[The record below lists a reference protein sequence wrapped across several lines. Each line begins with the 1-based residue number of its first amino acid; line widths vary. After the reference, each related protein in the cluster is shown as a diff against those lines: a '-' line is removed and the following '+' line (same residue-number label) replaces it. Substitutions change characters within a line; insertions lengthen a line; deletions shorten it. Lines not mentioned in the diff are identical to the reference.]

1 MRAGGPSPWAGD
13 HVLSGVYYAIVCQ
26 NKDEEKKLGR
36 IKVRFPW
43 LDNGDKDQA
52 HWAQIA
58 TPMSGN
64 KFGWYHLPEID
75 DMVAVVFIGG
85 DIRQPIVLGGIW
97 SKTDM
102 PPEPLEGG
110 KNEFRG
116 LKSRSGHRMILD
128 DSAKAKVSFR
138 DKTDKLLLTIG
149 AFEKGGAGPNAH
161 CIPVA
166 QGAGTN
172 GIAMASMSG
181 TFDILCPSGTLT
193 IEAINVEIS
202 ADEKMDI
209 KAQGDLSLKGAT
221 VDIVSAGAGKYEGS
235 TTDLN

>member
-1 MRAGGPSPWAGD
+1 MRAGGPSPWAED
-13 HVLSGVYYAIVCQ
+13 HVLSGVYYGIVCQ
-26 NKDEEKKLGR
+26 NKDDEKKLGR

-64 KFGWYHLPEID
+64 KFGWYNLPEIE

-97 SKTDM
+97 SKTDL
-102 PPEPLEGG
+102 PPEPVQDG

-116 LKSRSGHRMILD
+116 MKSRSGSRLILD
-128 DSAKAKVSFR
+128 DSDKPKVMLR
-138 DKTDKLLLTIG
+138 DKTDKLLMTIG
-149 AFEKGGAGPNAH
+149 EFAKGGAGPNAT

-181 TFDILCPSGTLT
+181 TFDILCPDGTLT

-202 ADEKMDI
+202 ADQKLDI
-209 KAQGDLSLKGAT
+209 KAQGELSLKGAT
-221 VDIVSAGAGKYEGS
+221 IDIVSAGAGKYEGS

>member
-1 MRAGGPSPWAGD
+1 MKAGGPSPWAID
-13 HVLSGVYYAIVCQ
+13 AVLSGVYYGIVCQ

-43 LDNGDKDQA
+43 LDQGDVDQA
-52 HWAQIA
+52 HWAQIS

-64 KFGWYHLPEID
+64 KFGWYHLPEIG

-85 DIRQPIVLGGIW
+85 DIRQPVVLGGVW
-97 SKTDM
+97 SKTDL
-102 PPEPLEGG
+102 PPEPLQDG

-128 DSAKAKVSFR
+128 DSDKPKVSMR
-138 DKTDKLLLTIG
+138 DKTDKLLVTIG
-149 AFEKGGAGPNAH
+149 EFQKGGAGPNSH

-172 GIAMASMSG
+172 GIAAASMSG
-181 TFDILCPSGTLT
+181 TFDILCPDGTLT

-202 ADEKMDI
+202 ADQKFDI
-209 KAQGDLSLKGAT
+209 KAETDLSLKGAT
-221 VDIVSAGAGKYEGS
+221 VDSMSAGAGKYEGS

>member
-13 HVLSGVYYAIVCQ
+13 HVLGGVYYAIVCQ
-26 NKDEEKKLGR
+26 NKDDEKKLGR

-52 HWAQIA
+52 HWAQVA

-64 KFGWYHLPEID
+64 KFGWYNLPEID

-85 DIRQPIVLGGIW
+85 DIRQPIVLGGVW
-97 SKTDM
+97 SKTDA
-102 PPEPLEGG
+102 PPEPIQDG

-116 LKSRSGHRMILD
+116 MKSRSGHRFMLD
-128 DSAKAKVSFR
+128 DSAKSKITIR
-138 DKTDKLLLTIG
+138 DKTDALQLTIG
-149 AFEKGGAGPNAH
+149 EFASGGAGPNAH
-161 CIPVA
+161 DIPVA

-172 GIAMASMSG
+172 GIAACSMTG
-181 TFDILCPSGTLT
+181 NFNILCPDGTLS

-202 ADEKMDI
+202 ADVKLDI
-209 KAQGDLSLKGAT
+209 NAKTDLSLKGAT
-221 VDIVSAGAGKYEGS
+221 ITISSSGAGKYEGAKV
-235 TTDLN
+235 DLN